1 MTNLAGSSQIQPYE
15 IGENLEVAISSAD
28 WITITDAGAVALSR
42 RLAYALDTSF
52 NSGELKEVPAL
63 AARFTQ
69 ILAQLHLTVET
80 RIQGNK
86 EEEANGLGHVTDYL
100 RVLQATPS
108 KPAAGVTKRGTSSKQ
123 LS

>member
-1 MTNLAGSSQIQPYE
+1 MTDTNRTSQIEPYE
-15 IGENLEVAISSAD
+15 ISQNLEVSISMAE
-28 WITITDAGAVALSR
+28 WITQTDAGAVALAR
-42 RLAYALDTSF
+42 RLGYALDTSF
-52 NSGELKEVPAL
+52 NTGELKEVSAL

-100 RVLQATPS
+100 RVLEATPT
-108 KPAAGVTKRGTSSKQ
+108 KPKVGVTKRGTGSKQ
-123 LS
+123 PS

>member
-1 MTNLAGSSQIQPYE
+1 MTSDTFKTSQIEPYE
-15 IGENLEVAISSAD
+15 IGQNLEVSISTAE
-28 WITITDAGAVALSR
+28 WITQTDGGAVALAR

-52 NSGELKEVPAL
+52 NAGELKEVPAL

-100 RVLQATPS
+100 RVLEATPTKS
-108 KPAAGVTKRGTSSKQ
+108 KTGTTQRGASSK
-123 LS
+123 

>member
-1 MTNLAGSSQIQPYE
+1 MTNAPGYSRIEPYE
-15 IGENLEVAISSAD
+15 IGENLEVSITSAD
-28 WITITDAGAVALSR
+28 WITITDAGAVALAR

-86 EEEANGLGHVTDYL
+86 EEEANGLGHVADYL
-100 RVLQATPS
+100 RVLQATPTKS
-108 KPAAGVTKRGTSSKQ
+108 EAGTTKRRASSKQ

>member
-1 MTNLAGSSQIQPYE
+1 MPDTLGTSQIEPYE
-15 IGENLEVAISSAD
+15 IGQNLEVSISSAD
-28 WITITDAGAVALSR
+28 WITITDAGAVALAR

-52 NSGELKEVPAL
+52 NTGEIKEVPAL

-86 EEEANGLGHVTDYL
+86 EEEVNGLGHVTDYL

-108 KPAAGVTKRGTSSKQ
+108 KPAAGASKRGTGSK
-123 LS
+123 